1 MADVYKITLGIVV
14 TKGPAEGVMVAED
27 YFFNDLTFSKMA
39 NISDEFYELITKL
52 QKLK

>member
-1 MADVYKITLGIVV
+1 MYRVTLGIIVLKEPAKEVV
-14 TKGPAEGVMVAED
+14 AVED
-27 YFFNDLTFSKMA
+27 FYFNDLSFSKMA